1 MTDLSDK
8 ARRAF
13 LRNIAAYGA
22 LVPAAG
28 ITMTAAGPAL
38 AQEHAQDG
46 HAQNYV
52 VDASGGVDHPR
63 FKEGSHCANCAFWQG
78 GDAEWGKCQHPAF
91 RNVQVHATGW
101 CQAYARGR

>member
-1 MTDLSDK
+1 MHDLSDK

-13 LRNIAAYGA
+13 LRNVAAYGA
-22 LVPAAG
+22 IAPIAG

-38 AQEHAQDG
+38 AQERAEDG

-52 VDASGGVDHPR
+52 SDATGGVDHPR
-63 FKEGSHCANCAFWQG
+63 YRDGSHCSNCTFWQG
-78 GDAEWGKCQHPAF
+78 GDAEWGGCQHPAF
-91 RNVQVHATGW
+91 RGVEVNTNGW